1 MLAHLGSKRP
11 PTHPSCFVRGALVS
25 RGLGV
30 CTLCVRTLGADSD
43 GGGVGGGG
51 VGGVPQGGVGAL

>member
-11 PTHPSCFVRGALVS
+11 PTPRVVLCA
-25 RGLGV
+25 GLCGNGGWGLH
-30 CTLCVRTLGADSD
+30 TLCAHLGADSD
-43 GGGVGGGG
+43 GGGVGGWG